1 MDHMH
6 VHGGAFSFWPQLVL
20 AMPFV
25 LLIAGYGLC
34 LYISARNGRA
44 WPVWRTLFW
53 VTGCLFALVAV
64 AGPLAVEAHHNFYVH
79 MMTHLFLGMIG
90 PLLMVLASP
99 VTLLLRA
106 LPLTEARRVSG
117 ILKWRIVHVLTDPFV
132 ASFMNM
138 GALWVLYT
146 TPLYNGMHESNVL
159 HVLIH
164 AHVFI
169 AGFVFTASMIT
180 KDPMPNRPS
189 FLYRSV
195 ALVLALASH
204 GILSKY
210 LYANPPAGVPATQAE
225 AGGMLMFYGGD
236 LVDAIIVFL
245 LLREWY
251 HAARP
256 RSYETLYP
264 VTE

>member
-6 VHGGAFSFWPQLVL
+6 VHGSALPLWPQLLL
-20 AMPFV
+20 ALPFV

-34 LYISARNGRA
+34 LYFSARKGRT

-53 VTGCLFALVAV
+53 FAGCVFALAAV
-64 AGPLAVEAHHNFYVH
+64 AGPLAVEAHHDFYVH
-79 MMTHLFLGMIG
+79 MITHLLLGMLG
-90 PLLMVLASP
+90 PLLMVLAAP

-106 LPLTEARRVSG
+106 LPVTAARKVSG
-117 ILKWRIVHVLTDPFV
+117 ILKWRIVHLLTDPFV
-132 ASFMNM
+132 ASILNM

-146 TPLYNGMHESNVL
+146 TPLYSGMHESNAL

-169 AGFVFTASMIT
+169 AGYVFTASMIS
-180 KDPMPNRPS
+180 KDPMPHRPS
-189 FLYRSV
+189 YLYRSV

-210 LYANPPAGVPATQAE
+210 LYANPPAGVPAHQAE

-236 LVDAIIVFL
+236 LVDAVIVFL
-245 LLREWY
+245 LLRQWY

-256 RSYETLYP
+256 KPHKTPQP
-264 VTE
+264 VTG